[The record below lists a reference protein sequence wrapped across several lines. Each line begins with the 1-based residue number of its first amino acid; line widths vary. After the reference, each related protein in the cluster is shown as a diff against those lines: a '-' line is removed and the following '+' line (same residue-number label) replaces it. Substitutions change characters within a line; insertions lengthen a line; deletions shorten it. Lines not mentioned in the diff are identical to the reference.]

1 MEIIT
6 SRTNEKIRLIRLLQE
21 QRKIRERER
30 LFVVEGTRL
39 VEEAALEGTKARM
52 ILHDGTLGPRDRSA
66 VNRLAAAGGE
76 VLEAAPEILRAC
88 SDTAAPAGLLAV
100 LEWPEL
106 PPVEPLE
113 WVVIADGIA
122 NPGNLGSL
130 LRAADAFGVQ
140 MVIMAPGCVDAFN
153 PKVVRGG
160 MGAHLR
166 LPMRMLDWRGIGALL
181 GGFHVWLAEAR
192 EGQTVE
198 TVDWS
203 GRTAL
208 ILGGEAAGPGDSARA
223 LAAGSVH
230 IPMRGKVESLNA
242 AVAGGILLYE
252 ISRQRISSTKPAPA
266 GVGRGTRRKI

>member
-1 MEIIT
+1 VEIIT
-6 SRTNEKIRLIRLLQE
+6 SKANGKIRLIRQLQE

-30 LFVVEGTRL
+30 LFVAEGARL
-39 VEEAALEGTKARM
+39 VEEAAAAGIRARTTP
-52 ILHDGTLGPRDRSA
+52 HDGRLGPRERSA

-76 VLEAAPEILRAC
+76 VLEASTEILRLC

-100 LEWPEL
+100 LECPEL
-106 PPVEPLE
+106 QLPDPLE
-113 WVVIADGIA
+113 WVVIADGVS

-140 MVIMAPGCVDAFN
+140 AAVLAPGCVDAFN

-160 MGAHLR
+160 MGAHFR
-166 LPMRMLDWRGIGALL
+166 LPVRALDWRAIGGLL
-181 GGFHVWLAEAR
+181 KGFRILLAEAR
-192 EGQTVE
+192 EGRPVE
-198 TVDWS
+198 ETDWS
-203 GRTAL
+203 GRAAL
-208 ILGGEAAGPGDSARA
+208 IIGGEAAGPGDQARA

-252 ISRQRISSTKPAPA
+252 ISRLRNPPLKNGA
-266 GVGRGTRRKI
+266 G

>member
-6 SRTNEKIRLIRLLQE
+6 SRTNDKVRLIRLLQE

-39 VEEAALEGTKARM
+39 VEEAAAAGLKARM
-52 ILHDGTLGPRDRSA
+52 ILHDGHLGPRERSA
-66 VNRLAAAGGE
+66 LNRLAAAGGE
-76 VLEAAPEILRAC
+76 ALEVTPEILRFC

-106 PPVEPLE
+106 PQPEPLE
-113 WVVIADGIA
+113 WVVIADGIT

-130 LRAADAFGVQ
+130 LRAADAFGVPL
-140 MVIMAPGCVDAFN
+140 VILAPGCVDAFN

-166 LPMRMLDWRGIGALL
+166 LPIRILDWRAIGALL
-181 GGFHVWLAEAR
+181 AGFQIWLAEAR
-192 EGQTVE
+192 EGKSAE
-198 TVDWS
+198 AVDWS

-208 ILGGEAAGPGDSARA
+208 ILGGEAAGPGEPARA

-230 IPMRGKVESLNA
+230 IPMSGKIESLNA

-252 ISRQRISSTKPAPA
+252 ISRQKNSSTKVSTKDTKENPKD
-266 GVGRGTRRKI
+266 TK